1 MRDFQSRLS
10 DYNGKEFLADIDGGF
25 AKLTVLHIKA
35 QSPNSQFIERNRF
48 YTGTGKFVRI
58 IFNSI
63 RINYR
68 KC

>member
-25 AKLTVLHIKA
+25 AKLTILHIKA
-35 QSPNSQFIERNRF
+35 QSPTPQFVERNRF
-48 YTGTGKFVRI
+48 YTGTCEPVRI

-63 RINYR
+63 RIDNR
-68 KC
+68 QC